1 MTQVALLRN
10 ESILAGVWDQ
20 YIEIIFIDSLILPS
34 ILTQP
39 HRLLVHHSEFIFKAD
54 AANSIRF
61 QLKDKVTVKVALFTP
76 EGAFGC
82 VTLPPT
88 STPT

>member
-1 MTQVALLRN
+1 MMQVALLRN

-20 YIEIIFIDSLILPS
+20 YIEIIFNDSLILHS

-39 HRLLVHHSEFIFKAD
+39 HRLLVYHSEFICKAD
-54 AANSIRF
+54 AAISSRF
-61 QLKDKVTVKVALFTP
+61 QLKDKVTVKVALFTL